1 MLEQVDVLIIGG
13 GAAGLM
19 CGRVAGA
26 RGRSVLILDHAKKP
40 AEKIRISGGGR
51 CNFTNIHAGP
61 AAFLSNNR
69 HFCKSAFSRYT
80 QEDFIDLVKSHGI
93 AFHEKKLGQLF
104 CDDSAQQIIDMLL
117 AECAC
122 VGAELRLNTLVGDV
136 MPLSSGG
143 YRVETANGPVEC
155 ASLVIATG
163 GLSIPKIGATRFGY
177 DVARQFGMKVTE
189 LRPALVPLTFQAN
202 FLERCKALAGLS
214 VDAEVRHGKT
224 VFREGLLFTHRGLS
238 GPSILQIS
246 SYWDEGEGV
255 AIDLAPGTDITGALS
270 AAKSAS
276 PRREVLTELSDHLP
290 KRLAADIL
298 DELGIG
304 GRLAELPKKAI
315 AAVGERVNRWQV
327 RPSGTEGYRTAEV
340 TLGGVD
346 VSGLSAQTMEA
357 KGKPGLYFIG
367 EVVDVTGHLGGYNF
381 QWAWSSGFVAGE
393 AA

>member
-1 MLEQVDVLIIGG
+1 MMQSCDVVIIGG

-19 CGRVAGA
+19 CGRVAGR
-26 RGRSVLILDHAKKP
+26 RGRSVLILDHARRP

-51 CNFTNIHAGP
+51 CNFTNLHSSP

-69 HFCKSAFSRYT
+69 HFCKSAFTRYT
-80 QEDFIDLVKSHGI
+80 QDDFVQLVTQHQI

-117 AECAC
+117 DECRDA
-122 VGAELRLNTLVGDV
+122 GAELRLNTSVQ
-136 MPLSSGG
+136 
-143 YRVETANGPVEC
+143 RVEASADGYLVDTGDQQISC
-155 ASLVIATG
+155 QSLVIATG

-177 DVARQFGMKVTE
+177 DIAQQFGLKVTAVK
-189 LRPALVPLTFQAN
+189 PALVPLTFQAD
-202 FLERCKALAGLS
+202 FLERCRALSGLS

-224 VFREGLLFTHRGLS
+224 MFREGLLFTHRGLS

-246 SYWDEGEGV
+246 SFWDEGEDIRINLLPD
-255 AIDLAPGTDITGALS
+255 ID
-270 AAKSAS
+270 AADWLTARKKDT
-276 PRREVLTELSDHLP
+276 PRQEVLTALSECLP
-290 KRLAADIL
+290 RRLATDIL
-298 DELGIG
+298 DEMALS
-304 GRLAELPKKAI
+304 GRLADQPN
-315 AAVGERVNRWQV
+315 AALARVGDRINRWQV
-327 RPSGTEGYRTAEV
+327 TPSGTEGYRTAEV

-346 VSGLSAQTMEA
+346 VGELSSKTMEVRA
-357 KGKPGLYFIG
+357 QPGLYFIG

>member
-117 AECAC
+117 AECAG
-122 VGAELRLNTLVGDV
+122 VGAELRLNTPVGDV

-357 KGKPGLYFIG
+357 KEKPGLYFIG

>member
-1 MLEQVDVLIIGG
+1 MTEQLDVLIIGG

-26 RGRSVLILDHAKKP
+26 RGRRVLILDHAKKP

-51 CNFTNIHAGP
+51 CNFTNIHSAP
-61 AAFLSNNR
+61 TAFLSGNR

-80 QEDFIDLVKSHGI
+80 QDDFIALVKQHGI

-117 AECAC
+117 VECAGA
-122 VGAELRLNTLVGDV
+122 GAELRLRTSVGGIAALPD
-136 MPLSSGG
+136 GG
-143 YRVETANGPVEC
+143 YRVEASCGVVEC

-177 DVARQFGMKVTE
+177 DVARQFGLDVTG

-202 FLERCKALAGLS
+202 FLERCKALSGLS

-224 VFREGLLFTHRGLS
+224 SFREGLLFTHRGLS
-238 GPSILQIS
+238 GPSVLQIS
-246 SYWDEGEGV
+246 SYWDEGEV
-255 AIDLAPGTDITGALS
+255 VSIDLAPGIDIAALLTGAR
-270 AAKSAS
+270 AAS
-276 PRREVLTELSDHLP
+276 PKREVLTELAAHLP
-290 KRLAADIL
+290 KRLAANIL

-304 GRLAELPKKAI
+304 GRLAELSKKGVG
-315 AAVGERVNRWQV
+315 AVGDRVNRWRV

-357 KGKPGLYFIG
+357 KAQPGLYFIG